1 MGRAEVGQQQQ
12 QQHSLLHL
20 LGKEM
25 GGASGGQQ

>member
-1 MGRAEVGQQQQ
+1 MGRAEAGQQ

-20 LGKEM
+20 PGKVM